1 MLVIARAI
9 ISRPALGISYVNL
22 VVAISADNDDVSDQL
37 LAEPF
42 IRQVMDVKAPYVL
55 RLGIL
60 RAALTAI
67 PA

>member
-1 MLVIARAI
+1 
-9 ISRPALGISYVNL
+9 VNL